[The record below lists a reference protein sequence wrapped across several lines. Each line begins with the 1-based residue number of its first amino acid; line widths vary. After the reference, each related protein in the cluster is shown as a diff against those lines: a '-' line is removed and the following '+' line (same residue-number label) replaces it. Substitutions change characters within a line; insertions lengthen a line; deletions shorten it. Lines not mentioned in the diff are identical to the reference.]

1 MLNIIVCVKI
11 VTDPEAPASTFKIDP
26 EGKHAL
32 PGPGVPPVNNP
43 YDENA
48 LEAALKIKELQ
59 PARITIISAA
69 KIIPRAV
76 IKKCLAV
83 GADDLVL
90 IEDEAFEIDD
100 SYITASLL
108 AVAIDK
114 IGNFDLI
121 LTGRMAA
128 DTNAGQVGQGIA
140 EILGIACITEARKIE
155 IDESKIKIARVTS
168 DGYNTVESTLPC
180 LVTVSNEV
188 GDLRQATVKG
198 LMAAQ
203 KHPLTTWK
211 IADLNITVPMIPR
224 KRIQKLFIPDRKVN
238 CEIISGDTFEESG
251 TNLAKKL
258 REKGIIL
265 H

>member
-1 MLNIIVCVKI
+1 MLNIIVCVKV

-48 LEAALKIKELQ
+48 LEAALTIKESQ
-59 PARITIISAA
+59 PTRITIISAA
-69 KIIPRAV
+69 KTVPRAV

-83 GADDLVL
+83 GADDLVI
-90 IEDEAFEIDD
+90 IEDEAFENAD
-100 SYITASLL
+100 SYVTASLL
-108 AVAIDK
+108 AAAIIK
-114 IGNFDLI
+114 TGTFHLV

-128 DTNAGQVGQGIA
+128 DTNAGQVGHGIA
-140 EILGIACITEARKIE
+140 EILGIACMTDARKIE
-155 IDESKIKIARVTS
+155 ISESKIKIARGTA

-188 GDLRQATVKG
+188 GDLRQATIKG

-203 KHPLTTWK
+203 KHPFTTWK
-211 IADLNITVPMIPR
+211 ITDLNHTIPVIPR

-238 CEIISGDTFEESG
+238 CEIISGETIEESG
-251 TNLAKKL
+251 TNLAIKL
-258 REKGIIL
+258 RKSGLI
-265 H
+265 